1 MTTVPPPILTK
12 KVTIEF
18 STGPG
23 SAEWTAE
30 VTEKRTRM
38 QIQRRSDGV
47 LPPNPPGVFKQEIK
61 FTDQDAAEEYQAFIT
76 ALAARYGRTIIS
88 STITDL

>member
-1 MTTVPPPILTK
+1 MTIPNPIMTK
-12 KVTIEF
+12 LITIEF

-30 VTEKRTRM
+30 VVEKRQRM
-38 QIQRRSDGV
+38 QVQRRSDGV
-47 LPPNPPGVFKQEIK
+47 MPPTPPGRWMQTLK
-61 FTDQDAAEEYQAFIT
+61 FTDQDSAEEYQAFIA